1 MEHKPHKLANKNE
14 AAGLLEVSVSTINR
28 MLRDGMLRKVKV
40 RGCVRIPLEDI
51 ERILKGGLA

>member
-1 MEHKPHKLANKNE
+1 MAATLLSKKE
-14 AAGLLEVSVSTINR
+14 AAKRLFVSDSTVNR
-28 MLRDGMLRKVKV
+28 MLRDGMLSKIKI